1 MASKKKIYA
10 VRSGSQTGIFYSWDD
25 CRKAVHGYK
34 GAEYCG
40 FATLAEAE
48 SYLKAEN
55 VSASLEKGDNDIPE
69 CPPDTAI
76 AFVDG
81 SFDVDTFR
89 YSFGCVMLY
98 PDGTSEELNGVG
110 NNPNAVSSRNV
121 AGELMGTMTAI
132 KTAAEKG
139 FRKLIIYHDYEG
151 ISAWFQHRWKA
162 NSWCASEYLRFTE
175 AYRRAMDISFVKVA
189 AHTGN
194 TLNEAVDRLAKE
206 ALGICTKKK

>member
-1 MASKKKIYA
+1 MAQKKKIYA

-25 CRKAVHGYK
+25 CRKAVTGYK

-40 FATLAEAE
+40 FYTIEEAEA
-48 SYLKAEN
+48 YLNGETFEA
-55 VSASLEKGDNDIPE
+55 GHDIPE
-69 CPPDTAI
+69 CPPETAI

-81 SFDVDTFR
+81 SFDVETFR
-89 YSFGCVMLY
+89 YAFGCVILY
-98 PDGTSEELNGVG
+98 PDGSRDELNGVG
-110 NNPNAVSSRNV
+110 NNPNAVSARNV

-132 KTAAEKG
+132 KKAAEKG
-139 FRKLIIYHDYEG
+139 FRKLVIYHDYEG
-151 ISAWFQHRWKA
+151 IAAWFQRRWKA
-162 NSWCASEYLRFTE
+162 NSWCAVEYVRFTE

>member
-1 MASKKKIYA
+1 MAQKKKIYA

-25 CRKAVHGYK
+25 CRRAVTGVK

-40 FATLAEAE
+40 FYTLEEAEA
-48 SYLKAEN
+48 YLRGEEPQLK
-55 VSASLEKGDNDIPE
+55 SDIPE
-69 CPPDTAI
+69 CPPETAI

-89 YSFGCVMLY
+89 YSFGCVLLY
-98 PDGTSEELNGVG
+98 PDGTTEELNGVG
-110 NNPNAVSSRNV
+110 NNPNAVSARNV
-121 AGELMGTMTAI
+121 AGELMGTMTAM
-132 KTAAEKG
+132 KKAAEKG
-139 FRKLIIYHDYEG
+139 YRKLIIYHDYEG
-151 ISAWFQHRWKA
+151 IAAWFQGRWKA
-162 NSWCASEYLRFTE
+162 NSWSAVEYVRFTE
-175 AYRRAMDISFVKVA
+175 VYRRAMNISFVKVA

>member
-1 MASKKKIYA
+1 MAQKKKIYA

-25 CRKAVHGYK
+25 CRRVVAGHK

-40 FATLAEAE
+40 FYTLEEAEA
-48 SYLKAEN
+48 YLKGEN
-55 VSASLEKGDNDIPE
+55 KEAGHDIPE
-69 CPPDTAI
+69 CPPDTVI

-81 SFDVDTFR
+81 SFDVETFR
-89 YSFGCVMLY
+89 YSFGCVLLL
-98 PDGTSEELNGVG
+98 PDGSREELNGVG
-110 NNPNAVSSRNV
+110 NNPNAVSARNV

-132 KTAAEKG
+132 KKTAEKG

-151 ISAWFQHRWKA
+151 IAAWYQHRWKA
-162 NSWCASEYLRFTE
+162 NSWSAVEYLRFTE
-175 AYRRAMDISFVKVA
+175 VYRRAMEISFVKVA

-194 TLNEAVDRLAKE
+194 TLNEEVDRLAKE

>member
-1 MASKKKIYA
+1 MAQKKKIYA

-25 CRKAVHGYK
+25 CRRAVTGVK

-40 FATLAEAE
+40 FYTLEEAEA
-48 SYLKAEN
+48 YLKGKEPQLI
-55 VSASLEKGDNDIPE
+55 SDIPE
-69 CPPDTAI
+69 CPPETAI

-81 SFDVDTFR
+81 SFDVETFR

-110 NNPNAVSSRNV
+110 NNPNAVSARNV
-121 AGELMGTMTAI
+121 AGELMGTMTAM
-132 KTAAEKG
+132 KKAAEKG

-151 ISAWFQHRWKA
+151 IAAWFQGRWKA
-162 NSWCASEYLRFTE
+162 NSWSAVEYVRFTE
-175 AYRRAMDISFVKVA
+175 VYRRAMNISFVKVA